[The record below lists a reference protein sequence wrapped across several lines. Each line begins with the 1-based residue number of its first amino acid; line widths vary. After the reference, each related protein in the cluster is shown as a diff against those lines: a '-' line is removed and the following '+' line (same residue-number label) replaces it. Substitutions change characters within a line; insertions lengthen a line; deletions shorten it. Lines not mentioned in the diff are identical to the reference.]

1 MTFIIHLS
9 QPGLNVEIDRTARLV
24 AMRPGLPMSGC
35 IMARGM
41 TETLWQP
48 EFDGEYLRLD
58 AYGLVAVR
66 GWIMRH
72 DKRRWTAA
80 ARQRRF
86 TALVTS
92 HGLRDAMLCEI
103 DRLLAGEPAPYGE
116 PSFVRQRVLAQLQAG
131 ADHVRSGPRWP
142 AVQARLA
149 AAQL

>member
-1 MTFIIHLS
+1 MTFVIHLW

-80 ARQRRF
+80 ARQRRL
-86 TALVTS
+86 ADLVS
-92 HGLRDAMLCEI
+92 NRGMRDAMLREI
-103 DRLLAGEPAPYGE
+103 DRLLAGEPSPAGE
-116 PSFVRQRVLAQLQAG
+116 PSFVRQRVLAQLAAG
-131 ADHVRSGPRWP
+131 VDHARCGPRWP
-142 AVQARLA
+142 AIQARLA
-149 AAQL
+149 AAKL